1 MRESHQLENSLYGR
15 VAQTMVEQGETH
27 PLPLVRV
34 QPRQDRKFLVV
45 NYVVESAHYRWHP
58 ETK

>member
-45 NYVVESAHYRWHP
+45 NYVVESVHYR
-58 ETK
+58 